1 MQPMANTG
9 IPAGGN
15 NGDFNLTAVG
25 SSSVVASSNKE
36 SARRGATISG
46 VILAAVPGA
55 AVDILEIGCGAGILG
70 GELKRMEVRRH
81 VTGIEIDETASRLA
95 QNVIDRVFCIN
106 VEQFE
111 PPFKP
116 GEFDCLLFSGVL
128 EHLVD
133 PWAIA
138 KRYVTFLK
146 PQGTLIASVSNLRCL
161 DVLSA
166 LVEGGAWT
174 YQQEGILNGSHLRF
188 FTRKE
193 VFRLMETIEIR
204 VDAVQYLSGGD
215 RCGSPPVWTENTLT
229 CGNFSLANV
238 RADESAEFHATR
250 LLFIGTFQ
258 PTPVSPTEAP
268 VAHAHFYSNALQ
280 LAADG
285 RIESAIRALECLL
298 ALQPGHAAAHHELGV
313 LHYQRKNLGKALFY
327 HEKAVEIDPNSQD
340 FLKDLAKL
348 YYTGMGRGEDAQRLY
363 CRILTAW
370 PNDFEAIERM
380 AAICLSL
387 DQRQA
392 AQRLYSRLLRLA
404 PDHHKAQTWRH
415 ALRESRD
422 SAIASTP
429 EGDYHQA
436 TMLVAAGLDEDA
448 IALLEARADSRPD
461 RAIFHN
467 DLGVLYTQMENLTKA
482 REHYE
487 LAVKLNPGNTT
498 FLKNLG
504 DFYLA
509 KLGMVEEFIKLYL
522 TALQLE
528 PRDAEALLMLGNIYS
543 QLNLQAEAESFY
555 RKAKMIDPGNV
566 HAVEGLERL
575 RHAR

>member
-46 VILAAVPGA
+46 VILAAVPEA

-340 FLKDLAKL
+340 FFKGSGQIILHGNG
-348 YYTGMGRGEDAQRLY
+348 TRRG
-363 CRILTAW
+363 C
-370 PNDFEAIERM
+370 
-380 AAICLSL
+380 
-387 DQRQA
+387 
-392 AQRLYSRLLRLA
+392 
-404 PDHHKAQTWRH
+404 
-415 ALRESRD
+415 
-422 SAIASTP
+422 
-429 EGDYHQA
+429 A
-436 TMLVAAGLDEDA
+436 T
-448 IALLEARADSRPD
+448 ALLSNFDS
-461 RAIFHN
+461 
-467 DLGVLYTQMENLTKA
+467 
-482 REHYE
+482 
-487 LAVKLNPGNTT
+487 LA
-498 FLKNLG
+498 
-504 DFYLA
+504 
-509 KLGMVEEFIKLYL
+509 E
-522 TALQLE
+522 
-528 PRDAEALLMLGNIYS
+528 
-543 QLNLQAEAESFY
+543 
-555 RKAKMIDPGNV
+555 
-566 HAVEGLERL
+566 
-575 RHAR
+575 